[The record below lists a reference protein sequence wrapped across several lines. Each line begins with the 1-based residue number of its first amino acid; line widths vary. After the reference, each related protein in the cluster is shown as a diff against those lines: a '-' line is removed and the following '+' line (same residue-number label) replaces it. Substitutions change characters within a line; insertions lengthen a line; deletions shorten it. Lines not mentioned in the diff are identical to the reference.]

1 MSDINK
7 SAPDRA
13 REDLDAARNRAG
25 QEAGAAREEARKLG
39 ETVRQQAGD
48 LAGKAKERAYEGAET
63 GKETVAGGLDDFA
76 AAVRKASDEL
86 GDRDQSM
93 ASKLVREVAGGLED
107 ASRSI
112 HGHSIEDLTR
122 SVASF
127 ARRRPTTFLVGAA
140 LAGVALGRFAR
151 ASGEHTSQD
160 YGDSTSSSGGRPG
173 SAAGASGYAPTYG
186 DQPRPV
192 EGAHPVG
199 VDPVTGKQRHQ
210 DPAVGA
216 ATASRPATS
225 SLSAGNDPLT
235 GKPRY
240 EGSTSGTASTSS
252 TSTSGITPKAPG
264 GRNVR

>member
-7 SAPDRA
+7 AAPDKA

-25 QEAGAAREEARKLG
+25 REAGAAREEAQKLG
-39 ETVRQQAGD
+39 ETVREQAQD
-48 LAGKAKERAYEGAET
+48 FAGKAKDRVYEEAET

-112 HGHSIEDLTR
+112 HGRSIEDLTR
-122 SVASF
+122 SVTGF

-151 ASGEHTSQD
+151 ASGEHTARD
-160 YGDSTSSSGGRPG
+160 YGDSSQSEAGQPR
-173 SAAGASGYAPTYG
+173 SAAGATGYAPTYG

-210 DPAVGA
+210 DPAVGTA
-216 ATASRPATS
+216 AASKPTTGNVPGGNAPVTA
-225 SLSAGNDPLT
+225 
-235 GKPRY
+235 KPRY
-240 EGSTSGTASTSS
+240 EGSSVGTSS
-252 TSTSGITPKAPG
+252 TSDVTPNAPG
-264 GRNVR
+264 GSNVR